1 MKALLNKIL
10 SLSVASWLCAILSL
24 GSIALACMGS
34 TNAGEWMGRLPNLV
48 GVAVLTLGV
57 SITGCRAIF
66 RKRYDS
72 ALFHVGCAL
81 IMAGW
86 LTGQVAL
93 RTASREYPVNGL
105 MALID
110 GDRSDQLFQGQRLE
124 NFVGRIPFTVQLEK
138 FTVERYPSREPGY
151 EGPVREYRSRVTI
164 QERDKPPRVED
175 VRVNHPARVQ
185 GFYIYQM
192 SWGSTQDQLGRPV
205 DYTVLHFI
213 RDPGLPVVYTGFA
226 VLFVGALWF
235 ASRCFRLKKGALA

>member
-10 SLSVASWLCAILSL
+10 GLSVATWLCVILSL
-24 GSIALACMGS
+24 GSIALACMGA
-34 TNAGEWMGRLPNLV
+34 TRAGEWMGRLPNLI
-48 GVAVLTLGV
+48 GVVLLTLGV
-57 SITGCRAIF
+57 GVTGCRALF

-72 ALFHVGCAL
+72 ALFHLGCAL

-86 LTGQVAL
+86 LVGQVAI
-93 RTASREYPVNGL
+93 RTASREHPVNGL

-110 GDRSDQLFQGQRLE
+110 GDRSDLLFQGPRLE
-124 NFVGRIPFTVQLEK
+124 HFVGRLLFTVKLEK
-138 FTVERYPSREPGY
+138 FTVERYPSRDPGY

-175 VRVNHPARVQ
+175 IRVNQPAYVQ
-185 GFYIYQM
+185 GFHIYQM
-192 SWGSTQDQLGRPV
+192 SWGSTRDQQGRPV

-213 RDPGLPVVYTGFA
+213 RDPGLSVVYTGFA
-226 VLFVGALWF
+226 VLFAGALWF